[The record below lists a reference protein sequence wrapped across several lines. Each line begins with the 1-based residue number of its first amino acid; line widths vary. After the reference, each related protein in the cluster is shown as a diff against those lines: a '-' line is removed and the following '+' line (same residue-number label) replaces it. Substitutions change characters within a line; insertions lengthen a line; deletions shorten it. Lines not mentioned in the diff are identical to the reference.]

1 MGWSI
6 TRTAHSHA
14 VSTPARPEKRLV
26 LVGTPNVGKSMLFNN
41 ITGTY
46 TVVSNYPGTTVEMA
60 MGSVSIR
67 GVRFEVIDTPGMYS
81 LAPITDEERV
91 SERVVLVDGAD
102 VVLHVVAAPALRRM
116 IPLTLQLLEAGL
128 PLILV
133 LNMMDEA
140 EDEGILIDVDTL
152 ERRLGIPVVP
162 TVSTVGRG
170 MERLLE
176 CIVSTPRPSPIEIDY
191 GELEPWVEKLEGLLE
206 GHYPITKRSLALLLL
221 QRDKVAMELV
231 EGTEPEVMGEVEQIV
246 DDAEQ
251 AFFQPIGYL
260 VGMARHRAADE
271 LLRGIVRESI
281 SPKGKSITERLDSM
295 LMSPIYGIPI
305 LLGVLYL
312 GFYRF
317 VGVFG
322 AGVLVDFLEGTV
334 FGEYINPFL
343 THWFEA
349 NVPYPV
355 IVDLFVGEYG
365 IITQGI
371 TYAVALIL
379 PIVGLFF
386 LVFSLLEDS
395 GYLPRLSMLVD
406 RVFKRIGLSGR
417 AVIPMVLGFGCDTMA
432 TLVTRTLET
441 KREKVIAVL
450 LLSLA
455 VPCSAQLGVVLAILS
470 FSLRALVAWALIVLA
485 NFLLIGYLAARLM
498 PGEGPTFFM
507 ELPPLRVP
515 KLSNVLTKTYARVQW
530 YFMEV
535 LPLFVLASILIWAG
549 KLVGLFQLGV
559 RLVSYPVS
567 WIGLPLD
574 VSTIFFFGFFRR
586 DYGAVELY
594 KFFEAGLMTEAQ
606 LVVAAVT
613 LTLFVPCIAQL
624 IVTVRERGMKTALA
638 IAGFIFPF
646 AFLVGFLT
654 HLLLTYT
661 GVFS

>member
-6 TRTAHSHA
+6 FRTSHCHAPPASHA
-14 VSTPARPEKRLV
+14 QHSKRLV

-41 ITGTY
+41 LTGTY
-46 TVVSNYPGTTVEMA
+46 TVVSNYPGTTVEIS
-60 MGSVSIR
+60 MGRVSI
-67 GVRFEVIDTPGMYS
+67 GDVRFEVIDTPGMYS

-91 SERVVLVDGAD
+91 SERVLLVDGAD

-116 IPLTLQLLEAGL
+116 LPLTLQLLEAGL

-140 EDEGILIDVDTL
+140 ERDGMLIDVDTL
-152 ERRLGIPVVP
+152 EQRLAIPVVP
-162 TVSTVGRG
+162 MVSTVGRG

-176 CIVSTPRPSPIEIDY
+176 CIASIPEPSPIRIVY
-191 GELEPWVEKLEGLLE
+191 GELEPWVERLEGLLK
-206 GHYPITKRSLALLLL
+206 GDYLITRRALALLLL
-221 QRDKVAMELV
+221 QRDRVAMELV
-231 EGTEPEVMGEVEQIV
+231 EGTEPDVMPEVERIV
-246 DDAEQ
+246 EQAEQ

-271 LLRGIVRESI
+271 LLRGIVRESA
-281 SPKGKSITERLDSM
+281 SAKVSLAERLDSM
-295 LMSPIYGIPI
+295 LMSPIYGVPI
-305 LLGVLYL
+305 LLAVLYF

-334 FGEYINPFL
+334 FGQHINPIF

-355 IVDLFVGEYG
+355 VVDLFVGEYG

-406 RVFKRIGLSGR
+406 RVFKRMGLSGR

-470 FSLRALVAWALIVLA
+470 FSFRALVAWALIVLA

-530 YFMEV
+530 YFVEV

-559 RLVSYPVS
+559 RAVSYPVS
-567 WIGLPLD
+567 WIGLPPD
-574 VSTIFFFGFFRR
+574 VATIFFFGFFRR

-594 KFFEAGLMTEAQ
+594 KFFEGGLMSEAQ

-624 IVTVRERGMKTALA
+624 IVTVRERGTKTALA

>member
-14 VSTPARPEKRLV
+14 PPASPTQHSKRLV

-91 SERVVLVDGAD
+91 SERVLLVDGAD

-116 IPLTLQLLEAGL
+116 LPLTLQLLEAGL

-140 EDEGILIDVDTL
+140 ERDGMLIDVDAL
-152 ERRLGIPVVP
+152 EQRLGIPVVP

-170 MERLLE
+170 MEKLLE
-176 CIVSTPRPSPIEIDY
+176 CIASLPEPNPIRIDY
-191 GELEPWVEKLEGLLE
+191 GELEPWIERLEGLLE

-221 QRDKVAMELV
+221 QRDRVAMELV
-231 EGTEPEVMGEVEQIV
+231 EGTEPEVMPEVERIV
-246 DDAEQ
+246 EQAEQ

-260 VGMARHRAADE
+260 VGMARHGAAEE
-271 LLRGIVRESI
+271 LLRGIVRERAPTKVSLA
-281 SPKGKSITERLDSM
+281 ERLDAV
-295 LMSPIYGIPI
+295 LMSPIYGVPI
-305 LLGVLYL
+305 LLAVLYL
-312 GFYRF
+312 GFYRV

-334 FGEYINPFL
+334 FGQHINPII
-343 THWFEA
+343 TQWFEA

-406 RVFKRIGLSGR
+406 RVFKRMGLSGR

-470 FSLRALVAWALIVLA
+470 FSLKALVVWALIVLA

-498 PGEGPTFFM
+498 PGEAPTFFM
-507 ELPPLRVP
+507 ELPPLRMP
-515 KLSNVLTKTYARVQW
+515 KLSNVLTKTYARMQW

-535 LPLFVLASILIWAG
+535 LPLFVLASILIWVG

-559 RLVSYPVS
+559 RAVSYPVS
-567 WIGLPLD
+567 WIGLPPD
-574 VSTIFFFGFFRR
+574 VATIFFFGFFRR

-594 KFFEAGLMTEAQ
+594 KFFEGGLMSEAQ

-624 IVTVRERGMKTALA
+624 IVTVRERGTRTALA

>member
-1 MGWSI
+1 
-6 TRTAHSHA
+6 
-14 VSTPARPEKRLV
+14 
-26 LVGTPNVGKSMLFNN
+26 MLFNN
-41 ITGTY
+41 LTGTY
-46 TVVSNYPGTTVEMA
+46 TVVSNYPGTTVEIS
-60 MGSVSIR
+60 MGRVSI
-67 GVRFEVIDTPGMYS
+67 GDVRFEVIDTPGMYS

-91 SERVVLVDGAD
+91 SERVLLVDGAD

-116 IPLTLQLLEAGL
+116 LPLTLQLLEAGL

-140 EDEGILIDVDTL
+140 ERDGMLIDVDTL
-152 ERRLGIPVVP
+152 EQRLAIPVVP
-162 TVSTVGRG
+162 MVSTVGRG

-176 CIVSTPRPSPIEIDY
+176 CIASIPEPSPIRIVY
-191 GELEPWVEKLEGLLE
+191 GELEPWVERLEGLLK
-206 GHYPITKRSLALLLL
+206 GDYLITRRALALLLL
-221 QRDKVAMELV
+221 QRDRVAMELV
-231 EGTEPEVMGEVEQIV
+231 EGTEPDVMPEVERIV
-246 DDAEQ
+246 EQAEQ

-271 LLRGIVRESI
+271 LLRGIVRESA
-281 SPKGKSITERLDSM
+281 SAKVSLAERLDSM
-295 LMSPIYGIPI
+295 LMSPIYGVPI
-305 LLGVLYL
+305 LLAVLYF

-334 FGEYINPFL
+334 FGQHINPIF

-355 IVDLFVGEYG
+355 VVDLFVGEYG

-406 RVFKRIGLSGR
+406 RVFKRMGLSGR

-470 FSLRALVAWALIVLA
+470 FSFRALVAWALIVLA

-530 YFMEV
+530 YFVEV

-559 RLVSYPVS
+559 RAVSYPVS
-567 WIGLPLD
+567 WIGLPPD
-574 VSTIFFFGFFRR
+574 VATIFFFGFFRR

-594 KFFEAGLMTEAQ
+594 KFFEGGLMSEAQ

-624 IVTVRERGMKTALA
+624 IVTVRERGTKTALA